1 MSIYSPVSKI
11 YKSWNTFS
19 INPDQSTLVSIG
31 VTNVRGLKT
40 PVALVPDINK
50 PKQIID
56 YLVLIDNINLD

>member
-31 VTNVRGLKT
+31 LTNVRGLKR

-50 PKQIID
+50 PKQI
-56 YLVLIDNINLD
+56 